1 MDNSANSVL
10 RMELTC
16 ESCRKDVVVLD
27 RGQLGVGIQL
37 IENSRVRASCPH
49 CGHQETY
56 SLRSVRT
63 MAL

>member
-1 MDNSANSVL
+1 
-10 RMELTC
+10 MELTC
-16 ESCRKDVVVLD
+16 ESCRKEVVVLD

-49 CGHQETY
+49 CGHQKTY